1 MVGPN
6 QYHNA
11 PANDSNSCI
20 LYSQTVGWHF
30 NVVGQ
35 NHNYAI
41 ILHFHLPSSTQMNPV
56 VIKVRVE
63 FNCSAVPSHLYER
76 NAIFYFCCF
85 TFDLHNWNF

>member
-11 PANDSNSCI
+11 PANDSNSYI

-30 NVVGQ
+30 NVVEQ

-41 ILHFHLPSSTQMNPV
+41 IQTNPV
-56 VIKVRVE
+56 VIKVRFE
-63 FNCSAVPSHLYER
+63 FNYKAIPFHLYEGI
-76 NAIFYFCCF
+76 AIFYFCCF
-85 TFDLHNWNF
+85 AFDLHNWSF